1 MRKRERARRVKGTR
15 GLSSSSEP
23 FSPSESSS
31 RSSDG
36 DREFENLRFSVIDGR
51 GVIVGF
57 FDGSSCREVFLT
69 VVRDG
74 DVEKSLDLVWLGDQR
89 WALLSHSWNYS
100 DLPIP
105 MARIIEPL
113 KAAEFLLKRPEW
125 QQQPQPLP
133 RELEQH
139 AIGVRL
145 SDEDPI
151 EELMRGQPLTLYR
164 YLKVRTR
171 RTSFDTLKSLKCWR
185 GVDPSN
191 PTDIAITK
199 GLKRLRDVLNG
210 IPNCPVSLVIEPKDR
225 RTYLEK

>member
-1 MRKRERARRVKGTR
+1 MRKRVNARRVPGAR
-15 GLSSSSEP
+15 GLSSSS
-23 FSPSESSS
+23 SYSESYS

-36 DREFENLRFSVIDGR
+36 DREFEKLRFSVIDGR

-69 VVRDG
+69 VAG
-74 DVEKSLDLVWLGDQR
+74 DDDVAKSLDLVWLGDQR
-89 WALLSHSWNYS
+89 WALVSHSWNYS

-105 MARIIEPL
+105 LARIIEPS

-125 QQQPQPLP
+125 KQQPQPLP

-145 SDEDPI
+145 SGEDPI
-151 EELMRGQPLTLYR
+151 EDVLRGQLLTLYR

-171 RTSFDTLKSLKCWR
+171 KTPFDTLKTLRCWR
-185 GVDPSN
+185 VDNPS
-191 PTDIAITK
+191 DVAITK
-199 GLKRLRDVLNG
+199 ALKRLRYVLNK
-210 IPNCPVSLVIEPKDR
+210 IPNCPVSLVIEPNDR
-225 RTYLEK
+225 RTYLDK